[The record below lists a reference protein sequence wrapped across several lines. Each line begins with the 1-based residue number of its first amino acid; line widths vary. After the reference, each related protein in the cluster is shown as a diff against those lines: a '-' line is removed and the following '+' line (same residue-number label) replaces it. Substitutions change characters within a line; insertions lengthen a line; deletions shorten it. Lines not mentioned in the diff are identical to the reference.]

1 MTTTE
6 VCNYLRISRPTL
18 YKRIKDNRLKPLP
31 RENLAL
37 DIEPLRFNRAD
48 VERLA
53 SAARPPVKP
62 EE

>member
-31 RENLAL
+31 RENFAL

-53 SAARPPVKP
+53 SARPPIKP
-62 EE
+62 ED